1 MTRLISSGFHSPIYN
16 QVNHQRHRHASVRQ
30 RVAQL
35 HSLAARMTNKSKPL
49 TAAAAASQPSQLL
62 LLASEPP
69 PQQSFANYF
78 YETLTYH
85 FNQLLGQ
92 LLLQV
97 EFNAAYFPSTTR
109 SNDGDLATLDFS
121 DDQFY
126 YFLNTDAS
134 SAISSSFSCSPNLL
148 FLVCLLIALLESVV
162 SRWIGQAKQ
171 GLLSSLSHF
180 FRILIKCKC
189 LKILVSARFWWFINN
204 RGVLFSLLLRIFLLF
219 CVLFKQFFLRS
230 SLFRR
235 SAEDE
240 ELIRMNTFLFCS
252 TFLVLQLLMEINSR
266 LLIFQLC
273 FAVYNNKW

>member
-1 MTRLISSGFHSPIYN
+1 MTRLISSGSHSPIYN

-49 TAAAAASQPSQLL
+49 TAASQPSQLL

-69 PQQSFANYF
+69 PQQSFANHF
-78 YETLTYH
+78 FETLTYH

-92 LLLQV
+92 LLLQA

-109 SNDGDLATLDFS
+109 SNDGDLASFDFS

-134 SAISSSFSCSPNLL
+134 SSISSSSSSSCSPNLL

-171 GLLSSLSHF
+171 GLLSGLSHF
-180 FRILIKCKC
+180 LRILIKCKC
-189 LKILVSARFWWFINN
+189 LKILVSARLLWFILLSTTT
-204 RGVLFSLLLRIFLLF
+204 VESFSLFCLEFFSLNIF
-219 CVLFKQFFLRS
+219 
-230 SLFRR
+230 
-235 SAEDE
+235 
-240 ELIRMNTFLFCS
+240 
-252 TFLVLQLLMEINSR
+252 
-266 LLIFQLC
+266 
-273 FAVYNNKW
+273 